1 MAAPALFAAWRAEG
15 ILRAARDIPERVIEG
30 KLDGSE
36 FAARLG
42 LMRVGLTG
50 RW

>member
-1 MAAPALFAAWRAEG
+1 MPGWRAEG
-15 ILRAARDIPERVIEG
+15 ILRAARPIFPSGSRSG

-42 LMRVGLTG
+42 LMRVAMTG